1 MSATALYK
9 ALVEAGASEDT
20 AKQAVENPLPGGELA
35 TKSDLA
41 QLEARLGADITQ
53 LKIGIAQLDARL
65 GADIAQ
71 LKVDITELETRLG
84 ADITQLKIGIAQLE
98 VHLVWRLLGGIAVLL
113 GITAGVFKLVLG

>member
-1 MSATALYK
+1 MYK
-9 ALVEAGASEDT
+9 ALVEAGTSEDT
-20 AKQAVENPLPGGELA
+20 AKQAVEDLPSGGELA

-41 QLEARLGADITQ
+41 QLG
-53 LKIGIAQLDARL
+53 ARL

-71 LKVDITELETRLG
+71 LKVDITQLETRLG
-84 ADITQLKIGIAQLE
+84 ADIAQLKIGIAQLE

>member
-9 ALVEAGASEDT
+9 ALVEAGTSEDT
-20 AKQAVENPLPGGELA
+20 AERAVEDLPFGGELA

-41 QLEARLGADITQ
+41 QLEV
-53 LKIGIAQLDARL
+53 RL

-71 LKVDITELETRLG
+71 LKVDITQLKVG
-84 ADITQLKIGIAQLE
+84 ITQLE
-98 VHLVWRLLGGIAVLL
+98 VRLIWRLLGGVAVLL